1 MSDPSNL
8 ITVSVNVE
16 ITPASLQA
24 VVENA
29 KQSVGR
35 DEKGVYRVD
44 TAAWLG
50 KVISDFLDRHNFESY
65 AKNLNEKGA

>member
-1 MSDPSNL
+1 MPDTTDL
-8 ITVSVNVE
+8 ITVCVTID

-29 KQSVGR
+29 KKTVR
-35 DEKGVYRVD
+35 RNEKGAYQVD

-50 KVISDFLDRHNFESY
+50 KVISDFLKLHDFESY
-65 AKNLNEKGA
+65 AKNL